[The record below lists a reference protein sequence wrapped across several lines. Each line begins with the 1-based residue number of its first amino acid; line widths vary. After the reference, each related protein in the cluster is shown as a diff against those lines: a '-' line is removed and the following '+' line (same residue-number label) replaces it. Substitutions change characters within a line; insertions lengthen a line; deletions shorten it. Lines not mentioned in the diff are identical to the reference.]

1 MKNGRLG
8 FKQPRPGQA
17 ARVQTARPSRGAAGS
32 LGAEA
37 VPSPAPG
44 RNPAGVPSLA
54 VQASPAWVTDRSE
67 LQPPDLPDL
76 EDSGLADPDVE
87 DSDLS
92 GLEDDD
98 SEPADTITFD

>member
-1 MKNGRLG
+1 MSL
-8 FKQPRPGQA
+8 QE
-17 ARVQTARPSRGAAGS
+17 RVTTAEPFS
-32 LGAEA
+32 LQR
-37 VPSPAPG
+37 
-44 RNPAGVPSLA
+44 RNPAGVPSPA